1 MSEEKDL
8 YEMDVIYGPRRRER
22 FAYFVAAAGVL
33 VGLAGIGSA
42 VSVLPLKE
50 IQTHVVVVDKTTGD
64 MDRIVQVQDM
74 TLDERDAVVQALLV
88 SYVDDRET
96 YDLADSEE
104 RINAVL
110 ERSDG
115 DAARTLLDLWTTAS
129 EDYPPEV
136 YGPDAHIDVVIKSA
150 APIDENVYQIR
161 FTRTLRRP
169 RDQRSITRFYEATIG
184 FEFRPEERRR
194 LQDVWANPLG
204 FVVTTY
210 RVDAETLETPTQ

>member
-1 MSEEKDL
+1 MSKEQDL
-8 YEMDVIYGPRRRER
+8 FEMDVIYGPRRRER
-22 FAYFVAAAGVL
+22 FAYFVAAAGV
-33 VGLAGIGSA
+33 VIGLAGIFSTVA
-42 VSVLPLKE
+42 VLPLKE
-50 IQTHVVVVDKTTGD
+50 IQTHVVVVDKTTGH

-74 TLDERDAVVQALLV
+74 SLDERDAVVQALLV

-110 ERSDG
+110 DRSDG
-115 DAARTLLDLWTTAS
+115 DAARTLTDLWTTAN

-136 YGPDAHIDVVIKSA
+136 YGDDTKIDVVIRSVTK
-150 APIDENVYQIR
+150 IDDNLYQIR
-161 FTRTLRRP
+161 FTRTLRRE
-169 RDQRSITRFYEATIG
+169 RDNRTITRPYEATLS

-204 FVVTTY
+204 FVVTSY
-210 RVDAETLETPTQ
+210 RVDAETLEAPTQ